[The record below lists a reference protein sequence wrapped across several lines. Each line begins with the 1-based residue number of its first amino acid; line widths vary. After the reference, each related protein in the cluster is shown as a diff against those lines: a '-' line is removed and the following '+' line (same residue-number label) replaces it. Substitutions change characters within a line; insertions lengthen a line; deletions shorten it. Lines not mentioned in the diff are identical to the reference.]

1 MALGNTNPI
10 KYSDLISPD
19 DSISTL
25 IKQLDEL
32 SDAYINMS
40 KNVREQAGAL
50 ATNLR
55 GVSGATESGRKA
67 IQNASTDADRLAK
80 AQKALNDAESET
92 NIRLQELKQ
101 AQKEANDIAKV
112 TSRLNRSQ

>member
-19 DSISTL
+19 DSISNL

-40 KNVREQAGAL
+40 KHVREQAGAL

-55 GVSGATESGRKA
+55 EVSTKSPQRRGK
-67 IQNASTDADRLAK
+67 
-80 AQKALNDAESET
+80 
-92 NIRLQELKQ
+92 
-101 AQKEANDIAKV
+101 
-112 TSRLNRSQ
+112 